1 MRIILVAMLYDYD
14 IEERGYSGAYYH
26 FYLSLKE
33 MYGDVQMFDFMTL
46 FKQKGKQAMNEE
58 LLHLVKESRPDLV
71 MFSLYTNQF
80 IPEMVDELRKY
91 TKTLCF
97 FHDDGW
103 RVEFSRSWARHFDW
117 FSTPDSYRVQQYHHS
132 GYNNALHF
140 PYASN
145 PAIYRKL
152 DLPKK
157 YDVSFVGGA
166 HPYREWFIRK
176 LKKAG
181 ITVYAAGSG
190 WPAGYLTQDEMVQV
204 INQSKINL
212 NLSNSRSWDLRYLLS
227 LISSPEGSYIWLRSA
242 KNVEQM
248 KARPFEINGCGGFQ
262 LSYYVDGLEHCYEIG
277 QEIVVYLDVDDLI
290 RKVKYYL
297 AHDDEREAIANRGY
311 QRTLAEHTYAQRF
324 QSVFARIGFSK

>member
-1 MRIILVAMLYDYD
+1 MKIILVAMLYGYG
-14 IEERGYSGAYYH
+14 IEERGYSYEYYNW
-26 FYLSLKE
+26 YQPLKE

-46 FKQKGKQAMNEE
+46 LKQKGKQSMNQM
-58 LLHLVKESRPDLV
+58 LLSLVKECRPDLV
-71 MFSLYTNQF
+71 MFSLYTDQF
-80 IPEMVDELRKY
+80 IPEVVDELREY

-103 RVEFSRSWARHFDW
+103 RVEFSRFWARRFDW
-117 FSTPDSYRVQQYHHS
+117 FTTPDSHRVQEYRHS
-132 GYNNALHF
+132 GYNNAVYF
-140 PYASN
+140 PYACN
-145 PAIYRKL
+145 PAIYKKL
-152 DLPKK
+152 ELPQK
-157 YDVSFVGGA
+157 YDVSFIGGA
-166 HPYREWFIRK
+166 HPYRKWFIKK

-181 ITVYAAGSG
+181 INVYAAGSG
-190 WPAGYLTQDEMVQV
+190 WPARHLTQDEMVRV

-212 NLSNSRSWDLRYLLS
+212 NLSNSKSWDLRYLLS
-227 LISSPEGSYIWLRSA
+227 LISSPKGLYIWLRSP

-311 QRTLAEHTYAQRF
+311 QRTLAEHTYSQRF
-324 QSVFARIGFSK
+324 QSVFARMGFSQ

>member
-1 MRIILVAMLYDYD
+1 MRIILVAMLYDYG
-14 IEERGYSGAYYH
+14 IEERGYSFEYYN
-26 FYLSLKE
+26 FYQPLKE

-46 FKQKGKQAMNEE
+46 FKKKGKQSMNQE
-58 LLHLVKESRPDLV
+58 LLSLVKESKPDLV

-80 IPEMVDELRKY
+80 IPEIVDDLRKY

-103 RVEFSRSWARHFDW
+103 RVEFSRFWARYFDW
-117 FSTPDSYRVQQYHHS
+117 FTTPDSHRVHEYRHL
-132 GYNNALHF
+132 GYNNAVYF
-140 PYASN
+140 QYACN
-145 PAIYRKL
+145 PAIYKRL

-157 YDVSFVGGA
+157 HEVSFVGGT
-166 HPYREWFIRK
+166 HPYRKWFIKK
-176 LKKAG
+176 LKQAG
-181 ITVYAAGSG
+181 IQVYAAGSG
-190 WPAGYLTQDEMVQV
+190 WPTGHLTQDEMIRV

-212 NLSNSRSWDLRYLLS
+212 NLSNSISWDLRYLLS
-227 LISSPEGSYIWLRSA
+227 SPRSIYNTLRSP

-290 RKVKYYL
+290 SKVKYYL
-297 AHDDEREAIANRGY
+297 TYDDERETIAHRGY

-324 QSVFARIGFSK
+324 QSVFARMGFSQ

>member
-1 MRIILVAMLYDYD
+1 MRIILAVMLYDYG
-14 IEERGYSGAYYH
+14 IEERGYSYEYYNW
-26 FYLSLKE
+26 YQPLKE
-33 MYGDVQMFDFMTL
+33 IYGDVQMFDFMTL
-46 FKQKGKQAMNEE
+46 FKQKGRESMNQE
-58 LLHLVKESRPDLV
+58 LLSLVKESRPDLV

-103 RVEFSRSWARHFDW
+103 RVEFSRFWARHFDW
-117 FSTPDSYRVQQYHHS
+117 FSTTDSHRVQEYRHL
-132 GYNNALHF
+132 GYDNAIYF
-140 PYASN
+140 PYACN
-145 PAIYRKL
+145 PVIYKKL

-166 HPYREWFIRK
+166 HPYRRWFVRK

-181 ITVYAAGSG
+181 INAYAAGSG
-190 WPAGYLTQDEMVQV
+190 WPVGHLTQEEMVRV
-204 INQSKINL
+204 TNQSKINL
-212 NLSNSRSWDLRYLLS
+212 NLSNSKSWDLRYLLS
-227 LISSPEGSYIWLRSA
+227 LILSPKGLYSWLRSP

-248 KARPFEINGCGGFQ
+248 KARAFEINGCGGFQ

-290 RKVKYYL
+290 RKVEYYL

-324 QSVFARIGFSK
+324 QSVFARIGFPK

>member
-1 MRIILVAMLYDYD
+1 MKIIVVAMLYAYGV
-14 IEERGYSGAYYH
+14 EERGYSYDYYN
-26 FYLSLKE
+26 FYQPLKE

-46 FKQKGKQAMNEE
+46 FQQKGKQSMNEM
-58 LLHLVKESRPDLV
+58 LLSLVKESRPDLV

-80 IPEMVDELRKY
+80 VPEIVDDLRRY

-103 RVEFSRSWARHFDW
+103 RVEFSRFWARHFDW
-117 FSTPDSYRVQQYHHS
+117 FTTVDSHRVRQYQHL
-132 GYNNALHF
+132 GYNNAIHF
-140 PYASN
+140 PYACN
-145 PAIYRKL
+145 PAIYKKL

-166 HPYREWFIRK
+166 HPYRKWFIKK

-181 ITVYAAGSG
+181 IQVYAAGSG
-190 WPAGYLTQDEMVQV
+190 WPAGRLTQDEMVRV

-212 NLSNSRSWDLRYLLS
+212 NLSNSASWDLRYLMS
-227 LISSPEGSYIWLRSA
+227 SHRTLINTLRSA

-262 LSYYVDGLEHCYEIG
+262 LSYYVEGLEHCYEIG

-297 AHDDEREAIANRGY
+297 AHDDEHETIANRGY